1 MWKIIYFFFE
11 EIHCYIMPRLPSKS
25 EYDVEQFEEKKK
37 IDSTGRAGPCSFDD
51 GYYLLITVIIVQN

>member
-1 MWKIIYFFFE
+1 MMLNNLK
-11 EIHCYIMPRLPSKS
+11 K
-25 EYDVEQFEEKKK
+25 KKK